1 MNKDFEKTAA
11 MGALGACAGVAA
23 LYLFMVVGARPT
35 PTSGLPGNGGGIDP
49 LTWTIFAI
57 AALVPTSILI
67 GSHYAF
73 ARDLQTGAKPPR
85 G

>member
-1 MNKDFEKTAA
+1 MKDFEKTAA
-11 MGALGACAGVAA
+11 LGALGACAGVAA
-23 LYLFMVVGARPT
+23 LYLGMVARFAPT

-57 AALVPTSILI
+57 AAFVPTSILI
-67 GSHYAF
+67 GAHYAF
-73 ARDLQTGAKPPR
+73 SRDLQTGAKPPR